1 MVAGLSGTRSANSI
15 LRACLQGLASYIVKR
30 HHSRM
35 RLLPLS
41 LVVVFAGC
49 GAVSV
54 RDPGNDV
61 PDAMVVVVDAGVEVD
76 AGTTDAGVPITVR
89 VQASLFW
96 SDAGLV
102 DDPNVVSFAKLMRL
116 ASHDDHGGR
125 LLSDWFHRFSTT
137 AHSERAL
144 PTQFI
149 DEVTRVQGADAS
161 RWDLSR
167 LPFVITGVH
176 NRIDLANLEPGGH
189 CGEFRVSA
197 ASTDPTLQ
205 PFHMLFLFRQP
216 LEADDV
222 VAGRVTC
229 EGTARQWSQ
238 LSTLTGAALDQALRQ
253 RFAEF
258 LTPQRFLLIETVEQ
272 SLSPWEWRQW
282 VKTTST
288 SGLPYVF
295 DNPPLF
301 QQLDIERLN
310 QQGALRTAFLS
321 WLSTNA
327 DAAESRRLAIPE
339 MFGPQS
345 IRAAVGVPRQPLSLT
360 GLDAQVLAQHPTM
373 RQQLE
378 LIGCAA
384 CHTTDADFVQTRA
397 DRTISPFYAKELDAR
412 ARHLERL
419 SAGEAPRAPFGPLQP
434 MPVLPP

>member
-1 MVAGLSGTRSANSI
+1 MVPALTQTRSEKSV
-15 LRACLQGLASYIVKR
+15 LRAYRQGLASHIVKR
-30 HHSRM
+30 HHSCM

-41 LVVVFAGC
+41 LVVVLAGC

-54 RDPGNDV
+54 RDAGGDV
-61 PDAMVVVVDAGVEVD
+61 PDAMIGDAGVDAG
-76 AGTTDAGVPITVR
+76 APITVR

-96 SDAGLV
+96 SDAGIV
-102 DDPNVVSFAKLMRL
+102 DDANVVSFAKLMRL

-161 RWDLSR
+161 QWDLSR

-229 EGTARQWSQ
+229 EGTARRWSQ
-238 LSTLTGAALDQALRQ
+238 LSTLTGSALDQALRQ
-253 RFAEF
+253 RFSEF

-288 SGLPYVF
+288 SALPYVF

-301 QQLDIERLN
+301 QQLDVERIN
-310 QQGALRTAFLS
+310 QQGALRTAFLT

-327 DAAESRRLAIPE
+327 VAAEERRLAIPE
-339 MFGPQS
+339 MFRPPS
-345 IRAAVGVPRQPLSLT
+345 IRAASGVPRQALSLT

-419 SAGEAPRAPFGPLQP
+419 AAGEAPRAPFGPLQP